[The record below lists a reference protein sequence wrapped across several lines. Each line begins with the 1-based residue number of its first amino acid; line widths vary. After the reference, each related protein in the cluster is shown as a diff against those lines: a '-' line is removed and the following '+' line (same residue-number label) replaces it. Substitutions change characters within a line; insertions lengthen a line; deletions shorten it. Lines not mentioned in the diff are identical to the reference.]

1 VPGDDLGI
9 ISRMPIKFIL
19 EYLKLDES
27 KWDVAIIQG
36 EGTSL
41 ELNGGKSKIKFN
53 RVVRNLK
60 EDKKTKMW
68 SYPKNQLSNLK
79 DEAIPLLVNNLIS
92 KNELGKDRNKIRK
105 LRSDN
110 NMPPLLILYFIE
122 SENGGNEIF
131 GFSLSFSGSVLEKE
145 NIVRMTINTV
155 YYQQMLE
162 EELEKEEVED
172 EA

>member
-1 VPGDDLGI
+1 LGI
-9 ISRMPIKFIL
+9 ISRMPIRFIL
-19 EYLKLDES
+19 EYLKLNES
-27 KWDVAIIQG
+27 NWDVALIQG
-36 EGTSL
+36 EGNSL
-41 ELNGGKSKIKFN
+41 ELTGGEAKIKFT
-53 RVVRNLK
+53 RVIRNLE

-105 LRSDN
+105 LRADN
-110 NMPPLLILYFIE
+110 NMKPLLILYFIE

-131 GFSLSFSGSVLEKE
+131 GFSLSFSGSVLKNE